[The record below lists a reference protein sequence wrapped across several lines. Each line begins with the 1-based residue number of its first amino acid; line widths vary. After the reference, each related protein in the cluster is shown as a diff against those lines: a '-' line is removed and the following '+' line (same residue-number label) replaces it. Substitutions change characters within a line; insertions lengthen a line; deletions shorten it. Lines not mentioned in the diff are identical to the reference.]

1 MLDNYINR
9 IIDNYMHYK
18 SCIPRN
24 VKCPD
29 SRFNPL
35 FRKHKVSILFYL
47 SGLSPLY
54 IFCVTLLSRFLLWD
68 FHLPQ
73 GIIQTFHHTNTLHRR
88 VPCQDLVAPICH
100 IMPHHHSI
108 PACYLNRVPYQH
120 IATSPCHTSISS
132 RNTLDSLHHC
142 IAPPYHTNIQS
153 QHPTVLY
160 QVALHHHYTT
170 LP

>member
-1 MLDNYINR
+1 M
-9 IIDNYMHYK
+9 
-18 SCIPRN
+18 
-24 VKCPD
+24 
-29 SRFNPL
+29 
-35 FRKHKVSILFYL
+35 
-47 SGLSPLY
+47 
-54 IFCVTLLSRFLLWD
+54 LWD

-88 VPCQDLVAPICH
+88 VPCQHLVAPICH

-153 QHPTVLY
+153 HHPTVLY
-160 QVALHHHYTT
+160 QIALHHHYTT
-170 LP
+170 LPSFDPATTVPYRTVPSFNRTTSIVPRYRTVI